1 MEWKGWIIP
10 QIETVTSSIKK
21 KGERERG
28 KFKKTLF
35 FFTSEPSLLIITLDE
50 IYGGSDPLRPM
61 IMSTTRVE

>member
-1 MEWKGWIIP
+1 MDHSPDRNCDVVDK
-10 QIETVTSSIKK
+10 KK